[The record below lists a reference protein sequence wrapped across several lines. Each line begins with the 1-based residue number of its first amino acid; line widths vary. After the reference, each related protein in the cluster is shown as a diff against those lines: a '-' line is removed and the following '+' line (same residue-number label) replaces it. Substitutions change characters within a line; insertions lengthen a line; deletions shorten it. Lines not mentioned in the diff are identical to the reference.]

1 MQDSQDLGWSF
12 VTSTAWPRDRL
23 RFFKRLVIA
32 IGCVGFTSV
41 AQAFPIHMGGN
52 VHFITGTILAWIF
65 LRVFGVWV
73 GLACATAASLWT
85 IHLWGH
91 PFGAITTGLEF
102 VFVLS
107 AVGLVWRY
115 WPKASAVSLRPI
127 AILGYWLGIGIPLVT
142 VFYTTQLGLGVGT
155 SVAIGFKQA
164 VNGSANMFIAEGL
177 LVIALTYSG
186 RFRRWSPRKL
196 GSGHLM
202 IYTGGLIGGAM
213 AYLTVAFLSD
223 YLLNSLYQAQ
233 MYRLQ
238 DVLYHAE
245 QSLVS
250 QRKAGDH
257 LIALLNE
264 VERENVGSD
273 VKALLRRGSD
283 GQWEYLLGDE
293 LDRDQIVADANLGV
307 GNSFNARESFH
318 IAYLGEWAIIH
329 SLPVVD
335 NVQVALLRADEV
347 ARLQENSS
355 TLYPSTLTSL
365 ALTRQRDKEAFGIM
379 RGMELGS
386 DWVIG
391 PPNGALGGSVA
402 VSVPSS
408 FLLSQIWRFQLR
420 LTVLLFVSL
429 AGGVAI
435 LSIVGRKL
443 SDQATYITEEI
454 VEPRSHSV
462 ARQLSGPFLTYEA
475 QIAVETVR
483 DTRKALDDAFN
494 AAVLEGRAL
503 IQITDEMRVYLVRI
517 VGGEVVIKNRRFAD
531 DFQDEEVRSRIL
543 SGLVR
548 VNLDAQGHWR
558 FTQTEKIDGR
568 DKLISW
574 DVTCTDEGRGAY
586 TVTGFDVT
594 EEQSRLEK
602 VAFESKLAGLGTL
615 AAGFAHEINQPLNVI
630 MMANSNLTRRLRVMG
645 GDEVALEKTARIG
658 QQVKRAS
665 SFVQNLRRIAKTA
678 MPESQVEHFSLSQTI
693 NSTIDLVQNQY
704 ALQDIGIERNI
715 EAGLIALGSETL
727 LDQVLINLL
736 TNAHDALVERGQQ
749 NMHIWVSTR
758 AADDKLWVE
767 VLDNGGGIPK
777 DVIDRIFDPFFTTK
791 ESGTGLGLSLSRQIM
806 SSIGGSLDVA
816 NTEVG
821 ARFVLE
827 LQRWFG
833 REGSDGGNWS

>member
-1 MQDSQDLGWSF
+1 MQPSRDLGWSF

-23 RFFKRLVIA
+23 WFFKRLVIA

-41 AQAFPIHMGGN
+41 AQALPIHMGGN

-85 IHLWGH
+85 THLWGH
-91 PFGAITTGLEF
+91 PLGAITTGLEF

-107 AVGLVWRY
+107 AVGLVRRY
-115 WPKASAVSLRPI
+115 WPKVSAVSLRPI

-177 LVIALTYSG
+177 FVIALTYSG
-186 RFRRWSPRKL
+186 RFKRWSPRKMT
-196 GSGHLM
+196 SGHLM
-202 IYTGGLIGGAM
+202 IYTGGLIGGAT
-213 AYLTVAFLSD
+213 AYLTVAFLND

-233 MYRLQ
+233 TYRLQ
-238 DVLYHAE
+238 DVLYYAE
-245 QSLVS
+245 HSLVS

-264 VERENVGSD
+264 GKRENAGSD

-307 GNSFNARESFH
+307 GNSFNARESLH

-335 NVQVALLRADEV
+335 NVQVALLRAEEV

-402 VSVPSS
+402 VSV
-408 FLLSQIWRFQLR
+408 R
-420 LTVLLFVSL
+420 
-429 AGGVAI
+429 GVAI

-517 VGGEVVIKNRRFAD
+517 VGGEVVMKNRRFAD

-543 SGLVR
+543 SGVVR

-758 AADDKLWVE
+758 ATDDKLWVE

-816 NTEVG
+816 NTAVG